1 MFFSRSSV
9 AGTAERSR
17 LSQHEHSPS
26 IGAIRDAATVA
37 LADLRVP
44 ALILS
49 PETLQE
55 KQRER
60 TGMAQASAARHSET
74 GEFDAIVVGAGFAGL
89 YMLHRLRE
97 LGFTA
102 RVYEAGG
109 GVGGTWYWNR
119 YPGARC
125 DVESLQYSFSF
136 SEELDQEWNWSE
148 KYSPQPEILAYANHV
163 ADRFDLRSQIVF
175 DTRVTAATFNEDS
188 DSWLIE
194 THRGDRVTAKF
205 CIMAVGCLSAPNRP
219 GFPGMDDFKGP
230 IYHTG
235 EWPHEG
241 VDFTGLRVGVIGT
254 GSSAIQ
260 SIPIIAQQAAAL
272 TVFQRTAT
280 WSVPAWNEKLTP
292 EYLQAAKADYPA
304 LRAKARARPT
314 GFYFPFN
321 TQPALEARAEE
332 RDRSY
337 DEAWL
342 RGGLPFLGAYGDLLF
357 EKAANDTIADFARRK
372 IRGIVKDPAT
382 AELLCPDNVFGCK
395 RLCVDTGYFETYN
408 LAHVKLVDVSKMPI
422 ERFSADGIEVNGIG
436 YALDAVICA
445 TGFAAMTGSFDKIR
459 ITGRDGLTLAEK
471 WRAGPRAYLGIA
483 AAGFPNLF
491 MITGPGSPS
500 VLASMIQAIE
510 QHVDWLADCMG
521 HMRDVG
527 AKSIEATLEDEDAW
541 VEHVNDVSTVSLRST
556 CSSWYVGTNIA
567 GRPRVFMPYIG
578 GFPVYVQ
585 KCNEVMSGGFDGFV
599 LEGAGKHNAA
609 PKVRCTERWRVPIDI
624 EVISPAAVAAR
635 RVPVV

>member
-1 MFFSRSSV
+1 MI
-9 AGTAERSR
+9 ADTGTQRQR
-17 LSQHEHSPS
+17 PS
-26 IGAIRDAATVA
+26 EVGTVFEA
-37 LADLRVP
+37 V
-44 ALILS
+44 
-49 PETLQE
+49 
-55 KQRER
+55 
-60 TGMAQASAARHSET
+60 
-74 GEFDAIVVGAGFAGL
+74 VVGAGFAGM
-89 YMLHRLRE
+89 YMLHRLRG
-97 LGFTA
+97 LGFSA
-102 RVYEAGG
+102 RVYEAGS

-125 DVESLQYSFSF
+125 DVESMQYSFSF

-148 KYSPQPEILAYANHV
+148 KYAPQPEILSYANHV
-163 ADRFDLRSQIVF
+163 ADRFDLRRHIVF
-175 DTRVTAATFNEDS
+175 ETRVTAATFDEEARC
-188 DSWLIE
+188 WQIE
-194 THRGDRVTAKF
+194 TDRGDRVRAKF

-219 GFPGMDDFKGP
+219 SFKALEDFRGL

-241 VDFTGLRVGVIGT
+241 ADFSGLRVAVIGT

-260 SIPIIAQQAAAL
+260 SIPIIAQQALAL

-280 WSVPAWNEKLTP
+280 YSVPAWNEKLTP
-292 EYLQAAKADYPA
+292 QYLQAVKADYPA

-321 TQPALEARAEE
+321 TKPALEASPE
-332 RDRSY
+332 DREKQY
-337 DEAWL
+337 EEAWA
-342 RGGLPFLGAYGDLLF
+342 RGGLPFLGSYGDLLF

-372 IRGIVKDPAT
+372 IRSIVKDPVT
-382 AELLCPDNVFGCK
+382 ADLLCPGNVFGCK
-395 RLCVDTGYFETYN
+395 RLCVDTGYFETFN
-408 LAHVKLVDVSKMPI
+408 MPHVKLVDVSKTPI
-422 ERFSADGIEVNGIG
+422 ERFTAQGIEVNGVE
-436 YALDAVICA
+436 YPLDTVVCA

-459 ITGRDGLTLAEK
+459 IIGRNGLTLSEK

-483 AAGFPNLF
+483 SAGFPNLF

-527 AKSIEATLEDEDAW
+527 ATSIEAILKDEDAW
-541 VEHVNDVSTVSLRST
+541 VEHVNDVSTGSLRST
-556 CSSWYVGTNIA
+556 CSSWYVGANIP

-578 GFPVYVQ
+578 GFPVYVL
-585 KCNEVMSGGFDGFV
+585 KCNEVMSSGFDGFV
-599 LEGAGKHNAA
+599 LEGAPDSNAA
-609 PKVRCTERWRVPIDI
+609 PQVRYTERWRVPLDID
-624 EVISPAAVAAR
+624 VISPAAVAAK

>member
-1 MFFSRSSV
+1 M
-9 AGTAERSR
+9 TADATTRRPRPAEV
-17 LSQHEHSPS
+17 
-26 IGAIRDAATVA
+26 GAV
-37 LADLRVP
+37 
-44 ALILS
+44 
-49 PETLQE
+49 
-55 KQRER
+55 
-60 TGMAQASAARHSET
+60 
-74 GEFDAIVVGAGFAGL
+74 FDAVVVGAGFAGM
-89 YMLHRLRE
+89 YMLHRLRG
-97 LGFTA
+97 LGFSA
-102 RVYEAGG
+102 RVFEAGG

-125 DVESLQYSFSF
+125 DVESMQYSFSF

-148 KYSPQPEILAYANHV
+148 KYAPQPEILSYANHV
-163 ADRFDLRSQIVF
+163 ADRFDLRSSIVF
-175 DTRVTAATFNEDS
+175 DTRVTAATFDEEARC
-188 DSWLIE
+188 WHIE
-194 THRGDRVTAKF
+194 TDRGDAVSAKF

-219 GFPGMDDFKGP
+219 NFKGIEDFRGP
-230 IYHTG
+230 VYHTG
-235 EWPHEG
+235 QWPHQG

-260 SIPIIAQQAAAL
+260 SIPIIAQQASAL

-292 EYLQAAKADYPA
+292 EYLAAAKADYPV

-321 TQPALEARAEE
+321 AKPALEADPDE
-332 RDRSY
+332 RDREY
-337 DEAWL
+337 EEAWA

-357 EKAANDTIADFARRK
+357 EKDANDTIADFTRRK
-372 IRGIVKDPAT
+372 IRGIVKDRVT
-382 AELLCPDNVFGCK
+382 ADLLCPDNVFGCK

-408 LAHVKLVDVSKMPI
+408 LPHVKLVDVSKKPI
-422 ERFSADGIEVNGIG
+422 ERFTPDGIEVDGVE
-436 YALDAVICA
+436 YRLDAVVSA
-445 TGFAAMTGSFDKIR
+445 TGFAAMTGSFDKIA
-459 ITGRDGLTLAEK
+459 ITGRNGLTLAEK

-483 AAGFPNLF
+483 SVGFPNLF

-510 QHVDWLADCMG
+510 QHVDWLADCIG
-521 HMRDVG
+521 HMRDIG
-527 AKSIEATLEDEDAW
+527 ATSIEPLLKDEDEW

-556 CSSWYVGTNIA
+556 CSSWYVGANIP

-585 KCNEVMSGGFDGFV
+585 KCNEVMSNGFDGFV
-599 LEGAGKHNAA
+599 LEGAPDRNAA
-609 PKVRCTERWRVPIDI
+609 PEVRFTERWRVPLDI

-635 RVPVV
+635 RVPMV